1 MLMNTKLSAMNKDGI
16 RFYRLVYMNLDSW
29 ARTDS
34 DAICKLTQSNLQQTI
49 NTIINRIQ
57 TDILILNNWYKLMVS
72 IFQKVLK
79 TCNLIGADF
88 GQ

>member
-34 DAICKLTQSNLQQTI
+34 DAICKL
-49 NTIINRIQ
+49 
-57 TDILILNNWYKLMVS
+57 
-72 IFQKVLK
+72 
-79 TCNLIGADF
+79 
-88 GQ
+88 